1 MSITKVENKSDIL
14 EKDETFLEKEDNTPS
29 PSKIKEKVETV
40 ENEIEDLLS
49 SQWSYAKRML
59 KFSFSSWIFG
69 LSLFIATLIIYKGP
83 EFLLKI
89 PPLSLSLLVGACA
102 APITI
107 ASIFLRNKNKKI
119 QKLKNKKSKLL
130 SQYEKALIL
139 SEKKKEEILHS
150 LLRHDVKNKIRIAQ
164 GYHKILQKFELSEEV
179 KDYLKKA
186 NKAIRKSTDIIE
198 KVRTLREIRNEN
210 MVKNIKINPILE
222 KLIANNKDIADQNNI
237 QIKKKATDC
246 KIRGGEL
253 LEELFSNLIENSI
266 KHSNGN
272 KIKITNREKDSE
284 CIVSVE
290 DNGKG
295 IPDEEKEK
303 IFERNYRK
311 SKSGGT
317 GLGLYLVKEIAES
330 YGGSVEVKNSELG
343 GARFDVHL
351 KKA

>member
-49 SQWSYAKRML
+49 SQWSYAKQML

-69 LSLFIATLIIYKGP
+69 LSFFIASLIIYKGP

-107 ASIFLRNKNKKI
+107 ASIFLRNKNKRI

-272 KIKITNREKDSE
+272 KI
-284 CIVSVE
+284 
-290 DNGKG
+290 
-295 IPDEEKEK
+295 
-303 IFERNYRK
+303 
-311 SKSGGT
+311 
-317 GLGLYLVKEIAES
+317 
-330 YGGSVEVKNSELG
+330 
-343 GARFDVHL
+343 
-351 KKA
+351 